1 MALLQKEHRMPSD
14 ETKEK
19 SQQEKWVE
27 EPKSIRGGY
36 QKPPDEPQPP
46 PPPPPPPPEK
56 K

>member
-1 MALLQKEHRMPSD
+1 MPSD
-14 ETKEK
+14 ETEEK

-27 EPKSIRGGY
+27 KAKSIRGGY
-36 QKPPDEPQPP
+36 QKPPDEPKPP